1 MGLSNGEEISENV
14 RFLELNCAI
23 SIVSEYLPKM
33 YPCHLCK
40 QQFTDAVER
49 NDHLETH
56 FTRQQCPSCNKVL
69 ILIDAELFVLSPH
82 LPSQCLKDIAA
93 RKRDESTVPMAKRRK
108 SILSEPNILVDG
120 SIEGRI
126 RMRKRKSERI
136 KEKYFAQVDAVLEE
150 DGMRKPE
157 RDENMRAGP
166 KSRKAEWAKNRQKR
180 RDPLATIEIPSS
192 DDDKEM
198 AIKTEACDTNQNSD
212 GRIETARQ
220 LIESFR
226 HDEQCLVIPGN
237 LTYEIIMNLPETVN
251 VPLVETVAIPST
263 IDENISIESAP
274 MDTEVAQTLKDLIT
288 DNAGEIENVAN
299 EMFAAEEN
307 CGEELATVHILNV
320 DESEIIKTENETN
333 ANAGQDVCNTLAQT
347 KRGRPRKDASDS
359 LKNDS
364 EKTKK
369 KRRRPALE
377 KDRVKVCCEICG
389 RCMFKSHLVRHIRHI
404 HHGVQPNGVKP
415 ECDICGLVVSTQS
428 NLTAHRLKHTKPR
441 RFVCKVC
448 NKGFDAAFHL
458 LEHMN
463 IHTGEKPH
471 ACEIC
476 GKKFARTTLKTSHMR
491 IHTGEKPFKCKQVDC
506 ERAFSYN
513 SDLKRHLYGAHG
525 IWTKRH
531 ECDVCGKP
539 YPEMKLL
546 RKHMDKH
553 WAAPQGEEDEW
564 TGGASKNEEQI
575 Q

>member
-1 MGLSNGEEISENV
+1 
-14 RFLELNCAI
+14 
-23 SIVSEYLPKM
+23 
-33 YPCHLCK
+33 
-40 QQFTDAVER
+40 
-49 NDHLETH
+49 
-56 FTRQQCPSCNKVL
+56 
-69 ILIDAELFVLSPH
+69 
-82 LPSQCLKDIAA
+82 
-93 RKRDESTVPMAKRRK
+93 MAKRRK

-136 KEKYFAQVDAVLEE
+136 KERYFAQVDAVLEE
-150 DGMRKPE
+150 DGIRKPE

-180 RDPLATIEIPSS
+180 DPLATIEIPGS
-192 DDDKEM
+192 DDDKEK
-198 AIKTEACDTNQNSD
+198 AIKTEVCETTENADAK
-212 GRIETARQ
+212 IETARQ

-226 HDEQCLVIPGN
+226 HDEQCIVIPGN
-237 LTYEIIMNLPETVN
+237 LTYEIIMNMSEAVN
-251 VPLVETVAIPST
+251 VQLAENVAMPST
-263 IDENISIESAP
+263 DGNISIESAP
-274 MDTEVAQTLKDLIT
+274 METEVVQTLKDLIT

-299 EMFAAEEN
+299 EMFAAGDIS
-307 CGEELATVHILNV
+307 GEVLSTVHILNV
-320 DESEIIKTENETN
+320 DESEIIKTEDETN
-333 ANAGQDVCNTLAQT
+333 VKVEPEVSNTPSHNQT
-347 KRGRPRKDASDS
+347 KRGRPKKDASES
-359 LKNDS
+359 PKNDS
-364 EKTKK
+364 EKTTI
-369 KRRRPALE
+369 KRRRPAME

-404 HHGVQPNGVKP
+404 HHGIQPKGAKP

-428 NLTAHRLKHTKPR
+428 NLTTHRLKHTKPR

-458 LEHMN
+458 FEHMN

-471 ACEIC
+471 ECEIC
-476 GKKFARTTLKTSHMR
+476 GKRFARTTLKTSHMR

-553 WAAPQGEEDEW
+553 WAAPPGEEDES
-564 TGGASKNEEQI
+564 TGGASRTEELI
-575 Q
+575 QK